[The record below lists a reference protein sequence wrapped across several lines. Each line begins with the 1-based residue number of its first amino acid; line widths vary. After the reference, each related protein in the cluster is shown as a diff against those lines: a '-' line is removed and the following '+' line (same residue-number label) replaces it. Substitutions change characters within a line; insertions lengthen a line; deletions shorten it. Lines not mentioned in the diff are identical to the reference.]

1 MEGVNP
7 AFASMAA
14 SDVPVAEWSVDYR
27 EMRRDRVLFFRDH
40 FAGQGRFRCQY
51 LARVTAAGR
60 VMAPPARIEA
70 MYDPEKFGLSGA
82 DWLSTGAAGN

>member
-14 SDVPVAEWSVDYR
+14 SDVPAEDWSVDYR
-27 EMRRDRVLFFRDH
+27 EMRRDRVLFFRNH

-60 VMAPPARIEA
+60 VMAPAARLEA
-70 MYDPEKFGLSGA
+70 MYDPEKFGLSSSA
-82 DWLSTGAAGN
+82 WLTTAAAN